1 MAVDAAPES
10 VKREPLP
17 GGTPAVTARIGLAVY
32 ALLIVYASW
41 FPFTGWR
48 NNGLPAWRFL
58 SSPMP
63 HYWTGFDLVTN
74 VIAYIPLGMLAVLAL
89 YPLLRG
95 LPAIV
100 AALVLGLLLSAGL
113 EAGQTFLPSRVASN
127 LDLLTNAAGAM
138 IGAIAG
144 HYSSRLFLEQSRLLS
159 LRQRWFSQEASRG
172 LIVLG
177 LWPLAQIYPQAY
189 LFGHG
194 QVLPIAT
201 SWLGDL
207 LKLPLDLGALIRQG
221 RDFSG
226 EHYWLAESII
236 TATGLAGAVLTMMC
250 LFRKR
255 SPKVALAGLLVAG
268 ALATKS
274 LASAAIFGHD
284 HLFVWFT
291 PGSQAGLLIGAMMLA
306 GLAFAPPAAQR
317 RVAALAL
324 ITALL
329 LVNLMPVNPYFAA
342 TMQDWSQ
349 GKFMNFNGAAQLL
362 SLSWP
367 FFTLWFLYH
376 PVHRVK

>member
-1 MAVDAAPES
+1 MAGDAATEA
-10 VKREPLP
+10 VKREPPP
-17 GGTPAVTARIGLAVY
+17 GGAPAVSARIGLVVY
-32 ALLIVYASW
+32 ALLIMYASW

-48 NNGLPAWRFL
+48 NNGLPAWSFL
-58 SSPMP
+58 SAPMP

-74 VIAYIPLGMLAVLAL
+74 VIAYIPLGLLAVLAI

-95 LPAIV
+95 VPAIV
-100 AALVLGLLLSAGL
+100 AALALGLLLSAGM

-144 HYSSRLFLEQSRLLS
+144 HYTSRLFLEQSRLLS
-159 LRQRWFSQEASRG
+159 LRQRWFSQEAGRG

-201 SWLGDL
+201 SWLGNL
-207 LKLPLDLGALIRQG
+207 LKLPLDLGVLIRQG
-221 RDFSG
+221 RDLSS

-236 TATGLAGAVLTMMC
+236 TASGLAGAVLTMMC

-255 SPKVALAGLLVAG
+255 SPKAALAGLLVAG
-268 ALATKS
+268 ALTSKS
-274 LASAAIFGHD
+274 LASAVIFGPD
-284 HLFVWFT
+284 HVFAWLT

-306 GLAFAPPAAQR
+306 GLVFAPPAAQR

-329 LVNLMPVNPYFAA
+329 LVNLMPVNPYFVA

-367 FFTLWFLYH
+367 FFMLWFLYH